1 MARVTVEDCLVKL
14 PNRFRLIRLA
24 TKRSRQLSMGS
35 DEARV
40 IWDNDKATVV
50 ALREIADGFV
60 NEAMFDE
67 MPVAVEVEEEVEV
80 DISEAFASIAAHYAS
95 QNAPVQ
101 EQNDMDELDQQDEQ

>member
-1 MARVTVEDCLVKL
+1 MARVTVEDCLTKL

-24 TKRSRQLSMGS
+24 TKRARQLAIGS

-40 IWDNDKATVV
+40 IWDNDKPTVV

-60 NEAMFDE
+60 TETMFEDV
-67 MPVAVEVEEEVEV
+67 PVVTHHEETEV

-95 QNAPVQ
+95 QNVPPPSDLDEAENQ
-101 EQNDMDELDQQDEQ
+101 AEEQ

>member
-1 MARVTVEDCLVKL
+1 MARVTVEDCLTKL

-24 TKRSRQLSMGS
+24 TKRARQLAVGS

-40 IWDNDKATVV
+40 IWDNDKPTVV

-60 NEAMFDE
+60 TENMFE
-67 MPVAVEVEEEVEV
+67 EVPVIAQVEEESEM

-95 QNAPVQ
+95 QNAPTQ
-101 EQNDMDELDQQDEQ
+101 TNNDENENQIEE